1 MLKKITFRW
10 IAITLVLTFAI
21 LKLYPTIQYYNLEE
35 KERANLSVDNPLKYK
50 ELKSRAINLGLDLQ
64 GGMHVVLE
72 VDMDTLALNVAD
84 KQSEELRE
92 FIQDCADISSKE
104 EASFFDI
111 LEEKAQENSF
121 RLIRYYHKLG
131 TTSDDASVIEELRNR
146 GDQAVG
152 SALEIIRNRVDEFGV
167 SEPVIQR
174 SGHNRIIVELAGVKD
189 PERARNLIRST
200 ALLEFNLVRTSEE
213 FGSIAELIDKKLLEV
228 TDKNSGLENNNSK
241 NSPDQNTVND
251 STDVFSQSDDIFSQA
266 LVGETDSAEEFT
278 TPDEVLMTNPFS
290 GYLQPTPGGVAVIES
305 EVNKVKQI
313 LSMESVKNIM
323 PRQSKFVWSAKTL
336 EIPTEVSTV
345 NLRNLYLVKSTPW
358 LTGGVV
364 DNAIPN
370 FGTSGTENSGQAVV
384 NLSMNTEGARIW
396 SRTTGANIGRNVA
409 IVLDG
414 KVYMAPVIR
423 DRIPGGQTQI
433 SGLDDIA
440 EAKDISNVLQAGSLP
455 APVHIVEER
464 TVGPSLGRDSI
475 DSGIKA
481 LAYGFGIIIIFMILI
496 YTGFGILANIAV
508 LLNIGLIIGLLS
520 SLGATLT
527 LPGIAGLILT
537 IGMAVDANVI
547 IFERVREELDAGKTA
562 MAAISS
568 GYERAFITILDANVT
583 TLIAASVLWGIGTG
597 PIKGFA
603 ITLSIGILCSMFT
616 SIFVTR
622 TILMLLGSKK
632 PLTKL
637 YI

>member
-1 MLKKITFRW
+1 MFKNITFRW
-10 IAITLVLTFAI
+10 IAIITVISFA
-21 LKLYPTIQYYNLEE
+21 LFKLYPTLKYYKLTDEQRSKLL
-35 KERANLSVDNPLKYK
+35 KERPDEYK
-50 ELKSRAINLGLDLQ
+50 ELESLAINLGLDLQ

-84 KQSEELRE
+84 KQSEELRF
-92 FIQDCADISSKE
+92 FIQECADI
-104 EASFFDI
+104 ASENEIPFFDI
-111 LEEKAQENSF
+111 LEEKANEESF

-131 TTSDDASVIEELRNR
+131 TTSDNASVVEELRSR
-146 GDQAVG
+146 GAQAVG

-189 PERARNLIRST
+189 PKRARNLIRST
-200 ALLEFNLVRTSEE
+200 ALLEFNLVRTGEE
-213 FGSIAELIDKKLLEV
+213 LASIVQVIDKALLDNIELN
-228 TDKNSGLENNNSK
+228 TNESDEDSFNDLILNSE
-241 NSPDQNTVND
+241 DD
-251 STDVFSQSDDIFSQA
+251 SVDVFSEMNDIFFEGNIEDGKDLENFS
-266 LVGETDSAEEFT
+266 TS
-278 TPDEVLMTNPFS
+278 DEILKTNPFS
-290 GYLQPTPGGVAVIES
+290 GYLQPIPGGIAVMES
-305 EVNKVKQI
+305 EVEKVKSI
-313 LSMESVKNIM
+313 LVNKDVQKLI
-323 PRQSKFVWSAKTL
+323 PRQSKFIWAAKNL
-336 EIPTEVSTV
+336 DFPTEISTV
-345 NLRNLYLVKSTPW
+345 KLRSLYLVKSDPW

-364 DNAIPN
+364 ENAIPN
-370 FGTSGTENSGQAVV
+370 FGTAGTENSGQAVV
-384 NLSMNTEGARIW
+384 NLSMNSEGARIW
-396 SRTTGANIGRNVA
+396 SRSTGANIGRNVA
-409 IVLDG
+409 IILDG
-414 KVYMAPVIR
+414 KVYMSPVIR

-455 APVHIVEER
+455 APVHIIEER
-464 TVGPSLGRDSI
+464 TVGPSLGSDSI
-475 DSGIKA
+475 NSGFKA
-481 LAYGFGIIIIFMILI
+481 LSYGFGLIIVFMILI
-496 YTGFGILANIAV
+496 YSGFGMLANIAV

-547 IFERVREELDAGKTA
+547 IFERVREELDSGKTA
-562 MAAISS
+562 MAAIES
-568 GYERAFITILDANVT
+568 GYERAFITILDANIT

-622 TILMLLGSKK
+622 TILIFLGSKK